1 MTKTNL
7 LQVDLA
13 SHSIQGLKEA
23 NEDAVGFLVPQEDSE
38 QKNRQLEAKGIVL
51 AVADGVS
58 SAEAGKEASHTAIK
72 RFIDDYYQTP
82 DTWSVKHAG
91 QKILSSINLT
101 LFKRSHEFKNEE
113 KGYLTTFTALV
124 LKSRTCH
131 FFHAGDSRAFLL
143 RQDEAKQAEF
153 KQLTRDHVA
162 SIGSGRTFLAR
173 AMGMDNSIQI
183 DYGSFTLEKGDV
195 LLVTSDG
202 IHDFIDAEKIQAI
215 MAENTT
221 CQDRINK
228 LVQTASDNG
237 SDDNISG
244 SICQIQQLP
253 NESLNDYNSK
263 LTRLPF
269 PPPLDE
275 GVMLDGYKVIQELFA
290 SSRSQLYL
298 VEDTDTGEQMVMKTP
313 SINYIEDTGYIDRF
327 IQEEWI
333 GKRIHNDHVVKIIA
347 QTRPRTCLYYL
358 MEYVHGVSLD
368 KWMATHHFP
377 KPKIAIKIVEQI
389 AEGLKAFHKM
399 ETIHQDLKP
408 ANVLIFDEDHPNN
421 DSGDINVK
429 IVDFGSV
436 FVAGLAEVFIPLE
449 HEGVL
454 GTATYS
460 DPQYL
465 LGKNTG
471 VQGDLYALATIT
483 YELFCGKLPYGEK
496 IEECQ
501 TAFEYDHLRYI
512 KASEANPVIPM
523 WFDRTLQ
530 RGVAFDLEQ
539 RYDNIPEFLQDLKQ
553 PNPDYLRDDPK
564 VKKNKSQVLFW
575 QLLSGFWILML
586 ALVIAL
592 FANG

>member
-1 MTKTNL
+1 MSKTSQ
-7 LQVDLA
+7 LQVDIA
-13 SHSIQGLKEA
+13 SHSIQGLKDN
-23 NEDAVGFLVPQEDSE
+23 NEDAVGFFVPEESSV
-38 QKNRQLEAKGIVL
+38 LEGKGIVL

-58 SAEAGKEASHTAIK
+58 SAEAGKEASDTAIT
-72 RFIDDYYQTP
+72 RFLSDYYQTP
-82 DTWSVKHAG
+82 DTWSVKHCG

-101 LFKRSHEFKNEE
+101 LFKRSHEFASEE

-124 LKSRTCH
+124 LKSRMAN
-131 FFHAGDSRAFLL
+131 FFHAGDSRAYLL
-143 RQDEAKQAEF
+143 RGNEL

-162 SIGSGRTFLAR
+162 SIGSGRSFLAR

-183 DYGSFTLEKGDV
+183 DYSQFTVEVNDI

-202 IHDFIDAEKIQAI
+202 IHDFLNQEQIISFMSAKS
-215 MAENTT
+215 T
-221 CQDRINK
+221 CQARIEA
-228 LVQTASDNG
+228 LVQAAFDQG

-244 SICQIQQLP
+244 SLCQITSLP

-275 GVMLDGYKVIQELFA
+275 GVKLDGYKVLKELFA

-298 VEDTDTGEQMVMKTP
+298 VEDTETGEQMVMKTP
-313 SINYIEDTGYIDRF
+313 SINFEDDTGYIDRF

-333 GKRIHNDHVVKIIA
+333 GKRIDSDYVVKIIKQQRA
-347 QTRPRTCLYYL
+347 RTCLYYL
-358 MEYVHGVSLD
+358 MEYVKGISLD
-368 KWMATHHFP
+368 KWMEQNHFP
-377 KPKIAIKIVEQI
+377 KPKVAFSLVEQI
-389 AEGLKAFHKM
+389 AQGLAAFHKM

-408 ANVLIFDEDHPNN
+408 GNILVGENN
-421 DSGDINVK
+421 QIKV
-429 IVDFGSV
+429 VDFGSV

-460 DPQYL
+460 DPKYL

-483 YELFCGKLPYGEK
+483 YEIFTGKLPYGDK

-501 TAFEYDHLRYI
+501 TAFEYDRLRYI
-512 KASEANPVIPM
+512 SASEANPIIPI
-523 WFDRTLQ
+523 WFDRTLA
-530 RGVAFDLEQ
+530 RGVSFDLEQ
-539 RYDNIPEFLQDLKQ
+539 RYNNIPEFINDLKK
-553 PNPDYLRDDPK
+553 PNPIYLLNDPK
-564 VKKNKSQVLFW
+564 VTKNKSQVLFW

-586 ALVIAL
+586 VLVVVL
-592 FANG
+592 FTQG

>member
-1 MTKTNL
+1 MSKTNQ
-7 LQVDLA
+7 LQVDIA
-13 SHSIQGLKEA
+13 SHSIQGLKDN
-23 NEDAVGFLVPQEDSE
+23 NEDAVGFLVPEELSV
-38 QKNRQLEAKGIVL
+38 LENKGIVL

-58 SAEAGKEASHTAIK
+58 SAEAGKEASHTAIT
-72 RFIDDYYQTP
+72 RFLSDYYQTP

-101 LFKRSHEFKNEE
+101 LFKRSHEFVSEE

-124 LKSRTCH
+124 LKSRIAH
-131 FFHAGDSRAFLL
+131 FFHAGDSRAYLL
-143 RQDEAKQAEF
+143 RGGEL

-162 SIGSGRTFLAR
+162 SIGSGRSFLAR

-183 DYGSFTLEKGDV
+183 DYSQFTLEADDI

-202 IHDFIDAEKIQAI
+202 IHDFLSFDTIAQLMSAERS
-215 MAENTT
+215 
-221 CQDRINK
+221 CQERIET
-228 LVQTASDNG
+228 LVQSALANG

-244 SICQIQQLP
+244 SLCQIASLP

-275 GVMLDGYKVIQELFA
+275 GITLDGYKVLKELFA

-298 VEDTDTGEQMVMKTP
+298 VEDTETKEQMVMKTP
-313 SINYIEDTGYIDRF
+313 SINFEEDTGYIDRF

-333 GKRIHNDHVVKIIA
+333 GKRIDSEHVVKIIK
-347 QTRPRTCLYYL
+347 QQRPRTCLYYL
-358 MEYVHGVSLD
+358 MEYVQGVSLE
-368 KWMATHHFP
+368 KWIAKNHFP
-377 KPKIAIKIVEQI
+377 KPKIAFNLVEQI
-389 AEGLKAFHKM
+389 AKGLAAFHNM

-408 ANVLIFDEDHPNN
+408 GNILIDENN
-421 DSGDINVK
+421 QVK
-429 IVDFGSV
+429 VVDFGSV

-460 DPQYL
+460 DPKYL

-471 VQGDLYALATIT
+471 IQGDLYALATIT
-483 YELFCGKLPYGEK
+483 YEIFTGKLPYGDK
-496 IEECQ
+496 IGECQ
-501 TAFEYDHLRYI
+501 TAFEYDRLRYI
-512 KASEANPVIPM
+512 SASVANPIIPM
-523 WFDRTLQ
+523 WFDRTLE
-530 RGVAFDLEQ
+530 RGVSFDLER
-539 RYDNIPEFLQDLKQ
+539 RYTNIAEFIQDLKK
-553 PNPDYLRDDPK
+553 PNPNYLLDDPK
-564 VKKNKSQVLFW
+564 VTKNKSQVLFW

-586 ALVIAL
+586 VLVVAL
-592 FANG
+592 FTQG

>member
-1 MTKTNL
+1 MPKTNQ
-7 LQVDLA
+7 LQVDIA
-13 SHSIQGLKEA
+13 SHSIQGLKDN
-23 NEDAVGFLVPQEDSE
+23 NEDAVGFLVPEELSV
-38 QKNRQLEAKGIVL
+38 LEGKGIVL

-58 SAEAGKEASHTAIK
+58 SAEAGKEASHTAIS
-72 RFIDDYYQTP
+72 RFLSDYYQTP
-82 DTWSVKHAG
+82 DTWSVKHCG

-101 LFKRSHEFKNEE
+101 LFKRSHEFASEE

-124 LKSRTCH
+124 LKSRIAH
-131 FFHAGDSRAFLL
+131 FFHAGDSRAYLL
-143 RQDEAKQAEF
+143 REGEL

-162 SIGSGRTFLAR
+162 SIGSGRSFLAR

-183 DYGSFTLEKGDV
+183 DYSQFTLEVNDI

-202 IHDFIDAEKIQAI
+202 IHDFLSQEQIINLISASS
-215 MAENTT
+215 T
-221 CQDRINK
+221 CKARIES
-228 LVQTASDNG
+228 LVEAAFDQG

-244 SICQIQQLP
+244 SLCQIDSLP

-275 GVMLDGYKVIQELFA
+275 GVKLDGYKVLKELFA

-298 VEDTDTGEQMVMKTP
+298 VEDIETGEEMVMKTP
-313 SINYIEDTGYIDRF
+313 SINFEEDTGYIDRF

-333 GKRIHNDHVVKIIA
+333 GKRIDSDYVVRIIQQKRA
-347 QTRPRTCLYYL
+347 RTCLYYL
-358 MEYVHGVSLD
+358 MEHVKGISLD
-368 KWMATHHFP
+368 KWMEKNHFP
-377 KPKIAIKIVEQI
+377 KPKLAFSLVEQI
-389 AEGLKAFHKM
+389 GQGLAAFHKM

-408 ANVLIFDEDHPNN
+408 GNILVDENN
-421 DSGDINVK
+421 NIKV
-429 IVDFGSV
+429 VDFGSV

-460 DPQYL
+460 DPKYL

-483 YELFCGKLPYGEK
+483 YEIFTGKLPYGDK

-501 TAFEYDHLRYI
+501 TAFEYDRLRYLS
-512 KASEANPVIPM
+512 ATEANPVIPI
-523 WFDRTLQ
+523 WFDRTLA
-530 RGVAFDLEQ
+530 RGVSFDLEQ
-539 RYDNIPEFLQDLKQ
+539 RYDNIPEFINDLKN
-553 PNPDYLRDDPK
+553 PNPVYLLNDPK
-564 VKKNKSQVLFW
+564 VTKNKSQVLFW

-586 ALVIAL
+586 VLVVAL
-592 FANG
+592 FTQG

>member
-1 MTKTNL
+1 MPKTNQ
-7 LQVDLA
+7 LQVDIA
-13 SHSIQGLKEA
+13 SHSIQGLKDN
-23 NEDAVGFLVPQEDSE
+23 NEDAVGFLVPEE
-38 QKNRQLEAKGIVL
+38 LTVLEGKGIVL

-58 SAEAGKEASHTAIK
+58 SAEAGKEASHTAIT
-72 RFIDDYYQTP
+72 RFLSDYYQTP
-82 DTWSVKHAG
+82 DTWSVKHCG

-101 LFKRSHEFKNEE
+101 LFKRSHEFASEE

-124 LKSRTCH
+124 LKSRIAH
-131 FFHAGDSRAFLL
+131 FFHAGDSRAYLL
-143 RQDEAKQAEF
+143 RGDEF

-162 SIGSGRTFLAR
+162 SIGSGRSFLAR

-183 DYGSFTLEKGDV
+183 DYSQFTLEVNDI

-202 IHDFIDAEKIQAI
+202 IHDFLSQEQIINLMSA
-215 MAENTT
+215 NST
-221 CQDRINK
+221 CQERIES
-228 LVQTASDNG
+228 LVEAAFDQG

-244 SICQIQQLP
+244 SLCQIGSLP

-275 GVMLDGYKVIQELFA
+275 GMKLDGYKVLKELFA

-298 VEDTDTGEQMVMKTP
+298 VEDTETGEQMVMKTP
-313 SINYIEDTGYIDRF
+313 SVNFEEDTGYIDRF

-333 GKRIHNDHVVKIIA
+333 GKRIDSDYVVKIIK
-347 QTRPRTCLYYL
+347 QQRPRTCLYYL
-358 MEYVHGVSLD
+358 MEHVQGVSLD
-368 KWMATHHFP
+368 KWMEKNHFP
-377 KPKIAIKIVEQI
+377 KPKLAFSLVEQI
-389 AEGLKAFHKM
+389 AQGLAAFHKM

-408 ANVLIFDEDHPNN
+408 GNILVDENN
-421 DSGDINVK
+421 NIKV
-429 IVDFGSV
+429 VDFGSV

-460 DPQYL
+460 DPKYL

-483 YELFCGKLPYGEK
+483 YEIFTGKLPYGDK

-501 TAFEYDHLRYI
+501 TAFEYDRLRYLS
-512 KASEANPVIPM
+512 ATEANPIIPI
-523 WFDRTLQ
+523 WFDRTLA
-530 RGVAFDLEQ
+530 RGVSFDLEQ
-539 RYDNIPEFLQDLKQ
+539 RYDNIPEFINDLKN
-553 PNPDYLRDDPK
+553 PNPTYLLNDPK
-564 VKKNKSQVLFW
+564 VTKNKSQVLFW

-586 ALVIAL
+586 VLVVAL
-592 FANG
+592 FTQG

>member
-1 MTKTNL
+1 MTKTNQ

-23 NEDAVGFLVPQEDSE
+23 NEDAVGFFIPQED
-38 QKNRQLEAKGIVL
+38 KDKNNRQLESKGIVL

-58 SAEAGKEASHTAIK
+58 SAEAGKEASHTAIT

-82 DTWSVKHAG
+82 DTWSVKHSG

-101 LFKRSHEFKNEE
+101 LFKRSHEFTNEE

-124 LKSRTCH
+124 LKSRICH

-143 RQDEAKQAEF
+143 RQGEF

-183 DYGSFTLEKGDV
+183 DYSSFPLEKDDV

-202 IHDFIDAEKIQAI
+202 IHDFIDAEQIKNII
-215 MAENTT
+215 AEQSS
-221 CQDRINK
+221 CQERIEK
-228 LVQTASDNG
+228 LVKTAFNNG

-244 SICQIQQLP
+244 SLCQINQLP

-275 GVMLDGYKVIQELFA
+275 GVTLDGYKVLKELFA
-290 SSRSQLYL
+290 SARSQLYL
-298 VEDTDTGEQMVMKTP
+298 VEDTETGEQMVMKTP
-313 SINYIEDTGYIDRF
+313 SINFLEDTGYIDRF

-333 GKRIHNDHVVKIIA
+333 GKRIQNEHVVRIIT
-347 QTRPRTCLYYL
+347 QNRPRTCLYYL

-368 KWMATHHFP
+368 KWMAAHHFP
-377 KPKIAIKIVEQI
+377 KPKLAIKIVEQI
-389 AEGLKAFHKM
+389 ADGLSAFHKM

-408 ANVLIFDEDHPNN
+408 ANILILDNENENN
-421 DSGDINVK
+421 DSGEIKVK

-539 RYDNIPEFLQDLKQ
+539 RYDNIEEFLHDLKH
-553 PNPDYLRDDPK
+553 PNPNYLRDDPK
-564 VKKNKSQVLFW
+564 VKKHKSQVLFW

-586 ALVIAL
+586 VLVVAL

>member
-1 MTKTNL
+1 MPKTNQ
-7 LQVDLA
+7 LQVDIA
-13 SHSIQGLKEA
+13 SHSIQGLKDN
-23 NEDAVGFLVPQEDSE
+23 NEDAVGFLVPEE
-38 QKNRQLEAKGIVL
+38 LTALEGKGIVL

-58 SAEAGKEASHTAIK
+58 SAEAGKEASDTAIT
-72 RFIDDYYQTP
+72 RFLSDYYQTP

-101 LFKRSHEFKNEE
+101 LFKRSHEFANEE

-124 LKSRTCH
+124 LKSRIAH
-131 FFHAGDSRAFLL
+131 FFHAGDSRAYLL
-143 RQDEAKQAEF
+143 RGGEL

-162 SIGSGRTFLAR
+162 SIGSGRSFLAR

-183 DYGSFTLEKGDV
+183 DYSQFTLEADDI

-202 IHDFIDAEKIQAI
+202 IHDFLSTDKLIELMSAKEPCKA
-215 MAENTT
+215 
-221 CQDRINK
+221 RIES
-228 LVQTASDNG
+228 LVQAAFDNG

-244 SICQIQQLP
+244 SLCQIASLP
-253 NESLNDYNSK
+253 NESLDDYNSK

-275 GVMLDGYKVIQELFA
+275 GVKLDGYKVLKELFA

-298 VEDTDTGEQMVMKTP
+298 VEDMETGEQVAMKTP
-313 SINYIEDTGYIDRF
+313 SINFEEDTGYIDRF

-333 GKRIHNDHVVKIIA
+333 GKRINSDHVVKIIK
-347 QTRPRTCLYYL
+347 QQRPRTCLYYL
-358 MEYVHGVSLD
+358 MEYVQGVSLE
-368 KWMATHHFP
+368 KWMKRNHFP
-377 KPKIAIKIVEQI
+377 KPKVAFSLVEQI
-389 AEGLKAFHKM
+389 AKGLAAFHKM

-408 ANVLIFDEDHPNN
+408 GNILVDENN
-421 DSGDINVK
+421 HVK
-429 IVDFGSV
+429 VVDFGSV

-460 DPQYL
+460 DPKYL

-483 YELFCGKLPYGEK
+483 YEIFTGKLPYGDK

-501 TAFEYDHLRYI
+501 TAFEYDRLRYI
-512 KASEANPVIPM
+512 SATEANPIIPM
-523 WFDRTLQ
+523 WFDRTLE
-530 RGVAFDLEQ
+530 RGVSFDLER
-539 RYDNIPEFLQDLKQ
+539 RYTNIPEFINDL
-553 PNPDYLRDDPK
+553 
-564 VKKNKSQVLFW
+564 
-575 QLLSGFWILML
+575 
-586 ALVIAL
+586 
-592 FANG
+592 

>member
-1 MTKTNL
+1 MPKTNQ
-7 LQVDLA
+7 LQVDIA
-13 SHSIQGLKEA
+13 SHSIQGLKDN
-23 NEDAVGFLVPQEDSE
+23 NEDAVGFLVPEESSV
-38 QKNRQLEAKGIVL
+38 LEGKGIVL

-58 SAEAGKEASHTAIK
+58 SAEAGKEASHTAIS
-72 RFIDDYYQTP
+72 RFLSDYYQTP
-82 DTWSVKHAG
+82 DTWSVKHCG

-101 LFKRSHEFKNEE
+101 LFKRSHEFASEE

-124 LKSRTCH
+124 LKSRMAN
-131 FFHAGDSRAFLL
+131 FFHAGDSRAYLL
-143 RQDEAKQAEF
+143 RGGEL

-162 SIGSGRTFLAR
+162 SIGSGRSFLAR

-183 DYGSFTLEKGDV
+183 DYSQFTIEVNDI

-202 IHDFIDAEKIQAI
+202 IHDFLSQEQIISFMSAKS
-215 MAENTT
+215 T
-221 CQDRINK
+221 CQTRIEA
-228 LVQTASDNG
+228 LVQAAFDQG

-244 SICQIQQLP
+244 SLCQINSLP

-275 GVMLDGYKVIQELFA
+275 GVKLDGYKVLKELFA

-298 VEDTDTGEQMVMKTP
+298 VEDTETGEQIVMKTP
-313 SINYIEDTGYIDRF
+313 SINFEEDTGYIDRF

-333 GKRIHNDHVVKIIA
+333 GKRIDSDYVVKIIK
-347 QTRPRTCLYYL
+347 QQRPRTCLYYL
-358 MEYVHGVSLD
+358 MEHVKGISLD
-368 KWMATHHFP
+368 KWMEQNHFP
-377 KPKIAIKIVEQI
+377 KPKVAFSLVEQI
-389 AEGLKAFHKM
+389 AQGLAAFHKM

-408 ANVLIFDEDHPNN
+408 GNILVDGN
-421 DSGDINVK
+421 SKVK
-429 IVDFGSV
+429 VVDFGSV

-460 DPQYL
+460 DPKYL

-483 YELFCGKLPYGEK
+483 YEIFTGKLPYGDK

-501 TAFEYDHLRYI
+501 TAFEYDRLRYI
-512 KASEANPVIPM
+512 SATEANPIIPI
-523 WFDRTLQ
+523 WFDRTLA
-530 RGVAFDLEQ
+530 RGVSFDLEQ
-539 RYDNIPEFLQDLKQ
+539 RYDNIPEFINDLKN
-553 PNPDYLRDDPK
+553 PNPTYLLNDPK
-564 VKKNKSQVLFW
+564 VTKNKSQVLFW

-586 ALVIAL
+586 VLVVAL
-592 FANG
+592 FTQG

>member
-1 MTKTNL
+1 MPKTNQL
-7 LQVDLA
+7 RVDIA
-13 SHSIQGLKEA
+13 SHSIQGLKDN
-23 NEDAVGFLVPQEDSE
+23 NEDAVGFLVPEESSV
-38 QKNRQLEAKGIVL
+38 LEGKGIAL

-58 SAEAGKEASHTAIK
+58 SAEAGKEASNTAIT
-72 RFIDDYYQTP
+72 RFLSDYYQTP
-82 DTWSVKHAG
+82 DTWSVKHCG

-101 LFKRSHEFKNEE
+101 LFKRSHEFASEE

-124 LKSRTCH
+124 LKSRMAH
-131 FFHAGDSRAFLL
+131 FFHAGDSRAYLL
-143 RQDEAKQAEF
+143 RGKEL

-162 SIGSGRTFLAR
+162 SIGSGRSFLAR

-183 DYGSFTLEKGDV
+183 DYSQFTLEVDDI

-202 IHDFIDAEKIQAI
+202 IHDFLSEEQIIGFMSADS
-215 MAENTT
+215 T
-221 CQDRINK
+221 CQTRIEA
-228 LVQTASDNG
+228 LVAAAFDHG

-244 SICQIQQLP
+244 SLCQVASLP

-275 GVMLDGYKVIQELFA
+275 GVTLDGYKVLKELFA

-298 VEDTDTGEQMVMKTP
+298 VEDTETGEQMVMKTP
-313 SINYIEDTGYIDRF
+313 SINFEEDTGYIDRF

-333 GKRIHNDHVVKIIA
+333 GKRIDSDYVVKIIK
-347 QTRPRTCLYYL
+347 QQRVRTCLYYL
-358 MEYVHGVSLD
+358 MEHVKGISLD
-368 KWMATHHFP
+368 HWMVKNHFP
-377 KPKIAIKIVEQI
+377 KPKLAFSLVEQI
-389 AEGLKAFHKM
+389 AHGLSAFHKM

-408 ANVLIFDEDHPNN
+408 GNILIDENN
-421 DSGDINVK
+421 NIKV
-429 IVDFGSV
+429 VDFGSV

-460 DPQYL
+460 DPKYL

-471 VQGDLYALATIT
+471 IQGDLYALATIT
-483 YELFCGKLPYGEK
+483 YEIFTGKLPYGDK

-501 TAFEYDHLRYI
+501 TAFEYDRLRYI
-512 KASEANPVIPM
+512 SATEANPIIPI
-523 WFDRTLQ
+523 WFDRTLA
-530 RGVAFDLEQ
+530 RGVSFDLEQ
-539 RYDNIPEFLQDLKQ
+539 RYDNIPEFIKDLKS
-553 PNPDYLRDDPK
+553 PNPTYLLNDPK
-564 VKKNKSQVLFW
+564 VNKNKSQVLFW

-586 ALVIAL
+586 VLVVAL
-592 FANG
+592 FTQG

>member
-1 MTKTNL
+1 MPKTNL
-7 LQVDLA
+7 LQVDIA
-13 SHSIQGLKEA
+13 SHSIQGLKDN
-23 NEDAVGFLVPQEDSE
+23 NEDAVGFLVPEE
-38 QKNRQLEAKGIVL
+38 QPVLEAKGIVF

-58 SAEAGKEASHTAIK
+58 SAEAGKEASETAIN
-72 RFIDDYYQTP
+72 RFLSDYYQTP
-82 DTWSVKHAG
+82 DTWSVKHCG

-101 LFKRSHEFKNEE
+101 LFKRSHEFVSEE

-124 LKSRTCH
+124 LKSRLAH
-131 FFHAGDSRAFLL
+131 FFHAGDSRAYLL
-143 RQDEAKQAEF
+143 RKGVL

-162 SIGSGRTFLAR
+162 SIGSGRSFLAR

-183 DYGSFTLEKGDV
+183 DYSQFILEVDDI

-202 IHDFIDAEKIQAI
+202 IHDFISTDKIIEI
-215 MAENTT
+215 MSANIT
-221 CQDRINK
+221 CQARIET
-228 LVQTASDNG
+228 LVQSAFDSG

-244 SICQIQQLP
+244 SLCQITSLP

-275 GVMLDGYKVIQELFA
+275 GVMLDGYKVIDELFA

-313 SINYIEDTGYIDRF
+313 SINFSDDTGYIDRF

-333 GKRIHNDHVVKIIA
+333 GKRINSDHVVKIIK
-347 QTRPRTCLYYL
+347 QQRPRTCLYYL
-358 MEYVHGVSLD
+358 MEHVQGISLD
-368 KWMATHHFP
+368 KWMENNHFP
-377 KPKIAIKIVEQI
+377 KPKIAINIVEKI
-389 AEGLKAFHKM
+389 AQGLAAFHQM

-408 ANVLIFDEDHPNN
+408 GNILIDDSNN
-421 DSGDINVK
+421 IK

-460 DPQYL
+460 DPKYL

-471 VQGDLYALATIT
+471 IQGDLYALATIT
-483 YELFCGKLPYGEK
+483 YEIFSGKLPYGDK

-501 TAFEYDHLRYI
+501 TAFEYDRLRYI
-512 KASEANPVIPM
+512 SASEANPVIPI
-523 WFDRTLQ
+523 WFDRTLA
-530 RGVAFDLEQ
+530 RGVSFDLEQ
-539 RYDNIPEFLQDLKQ
+539 RYTNIPEFINDLKK
-553 PNPDYLRDDPK
+553 PNPIYLLDDPK
-564 VKKNKSQVLFW
+564 VTKNKPQVLFW

-586 ALVIAL
+586 VLVVVL
-592 FANG
+592 FTQG

>member
-1 MTKTNL
+1 MPKTSQ
-7 LQVDLA
+7 LQVDIA
-13 SHSIQGLKEA
+13 SHSLQGLKDN
-23 NEDAVGFLVPQEDSE
+23 NEDAVGFFVPEE
-38 QKNRQLEAKGIVL
+38 PAVLEGKGIVL

-58 SAEAGKEASHTAIK
+58 SAEAGKEASDTAIT
-72 RFIDDYYQTP
+72 RFLSDYYQTP

-101 LFKRSHEFKNEE
+101 LFKRSHEFASEE

-124 LKSRTCH
+124 LKSRLAH
-131 FFHAGDSRAFLL
+131 FFHAGDSRAYLL
-143 RQDEAKQAEF
+143 RGGEF

-162 SIGSGRTFLAR
+162 SIGSGRSFLAR

-183 DYGSFTLEKGDV
+183 DYSQFTLEADDI

-202 IHDFIDAEKIQAI
+202 IHDFLTEEKIIELMSAK
-215 MAENTT
+215 NS
-221 CQDRINK
+221 CQERIET
-228 LVQTASDNG
+228 LVQTAFDSG

-244 SICQIQQLP
+244 SLCQITSLP

-275 GVMLDGYKVIQELFA
+275 GVKLDGYKVLKELFA

-298 VEDTDTGEQMVMKTP
+298 VEDTDTGDQMVMKTP
-313 SINYIEDTGYIDRF
+313 SVNFEDDTGYIDRF

-333 GKRIHNDHVVKIIA
+333 GKRIDSDYVVKIIK
-347 QTRPRTCLYYL
+347 QQRPRTCLYYL
-358 MEYVHGVSLD
+358 MEYVHGISLE
-368 KWMATHHFP
+368 KWMERNHFP
-377 KPKIAIKIVEQI
+377 KPKVAFNLVEQI
-389 AEGLKAFHKM
+389 AQGLAAFHKM

-408 ANVLIFDEDHPNN
+408 GNILVSESNQ
-421 DSGDINVK
+421 VK
-429 IVDFGSV
+429 VVDFGSV

-460 DPQYL
+460 DPKYL

-483 YELFCGKLPYGEK
+483 YEIFTGKLPYGDK

-501 TAFEYDHLRYI
+501 TAFEYDRLRYI
-512 KASEANPVIPM
+512 CATEANPIIPM
-523 WFDRTLQ
+523 WFDRTLE
-530 RGVAFDLEQ
+530 RGVSFDLEQ
-539 RYDNIPEFLQDLKQ
+539 RYNNIPEFIQDLKK
-553 PNPDYLRDDPK
+553 PNPTYLLDDPK
-564 VKKNKSQVLFW
+564 VTKNKSQVLFW

-586 ALVIAL
+586 VLVVAL
-592 FANG
+592 FTQG

>member
-1 MTKTNL
+1 MPKTNQ
-7 LQVDLA
+7 LQVDIA
-13 SHSIQGLKEA
+13 SHSIQGLKDN
-23 NEDAVGFLVPQEDSE
+23 NEDAVGFFVPQESE
-38 QKNRQLEAKGIVL
+38 VLEGKGIVL

-58 SAEAGKEASHTAIK
+58 SAEAGKEASDTAIT
-72 RFIDDYYQTP
+72 RFLSDYYQTP

-101 LFKRSHEFKNEE
+101 LFKRSHEFASEE

-124 LKSRTCH
+124 LKSRLAH
-131 FFHAGDSRAFLL
+131 FFHAGDSRAFLY
-143 RQDEAKQAEF
+143 RNGEF

-162 SIGSGRTFLAR
+162 SIGSGRSFLAR

-183 DYGSFTLEKGDV
+183 DYSQFTLEVDDI

-202 IHDFIDAEKIQAI
+202 IHDFLTTEKIIELMSAKLS
-215 MAENTT
+215 
-221 CQDRINK
+221 CQERINA
-228 LVQTASDNG
+228 LVQTALENG

-244 SICQIQQLP
+244 SLCQIHALP
-253 NESLNDYNSK
+253 NESLDDYNSK

-275 GVMLDGYKVIQELFA
+275 GVTLDGYKVLKELFA

-298 VEDTDTGEQMVMKTP
+298 VEDTQTGDQMVMKTP
-313 SINYIEDTGYIDRF
+313 SINFEEDTGYIDRF

-333 GKRIHNDHVVKIIA
+333 GKRIDSEHVVKIIK
-347 QTRPRTCLYYL
+347 QQRPRTCLYYL
-358 MEYVHGVSLD
+358 MEYVQGISLE
-368 KWMATHHFP
+368 KWMSQNHFP
-377 KPKIAIKIVEQI
+377 KPKVAFNLVEQI
-389 AEGLKAFHKM
+389 AQGLAAFHKM

-408 ANVLIFDEDHPNN
+408 GNILVNEHNQ
-421 DSGDINVK
+421 VK
-429 IVDFGSV
+429 VVDFGSV

-460 DPQYL
+460 DPKYL

-483 YELFCGKLPYGEK
+483 YEIFTGKLPYGEK
-496 IEECQ
+496 ISECQ
-501 TAFEYDHLRYI
+501 TAFEYDRLRYI
-512 KASEANPVIPM
+512 SATVANPIIPM
-523 WFDRTLQ
+523 WFDRTLE
-530 RGVAFDLEQ
+530 RGVSFDLER
-539 RYDNIPEFLQDLKQ
+539 RYDNITEFINDLKK
-553 PNPDYLRDDPK
+553 PNPNYLLDDPK
-564 VKKNKSQVLFW
+564 VTKNKSQVLFW

-586 ALVIAL
+586 VLVVAL
-592 FANG
+592 FTQG

>member
-1 MTKTNL
+1 MPKANQ
-7 LQVDLA
+7 LQVDIA
-13 SHSIQGLKEA
+13 CHSIQGLKDN
-23 NEDAVGFLVPQEDSE
+23 NEDAVGFLVPDEHTV
-38 QKNRQLEAKGIVL
+38 LEGKGIVL

-58 SAEAGKEASHTAIK
+58 SAEAGKEASNTAIS
-72 RFIDDYYQTP
+72 RFLSDYYQTP

-101 LFKRSHEFKNEE
+101 LFKRSHEFASEE

-124 LKSRTCH
+124 LKSQLAH
-131 FFHAGDSRAFLL
+131 FFHAGDSRAYLY
-143 RQDEAKQAEF
+143 RAGKF

-162 SIGSGRTFLAR
+162 SIGSGRSFLAR

-183 DYGSFTLEKGDV
+183 DYSQFTLEVDDI
-195 LLVTSDG
+195 LLLTSDG
-202 IHDFIDAEKIQAI
+202 IHDFLTQASMI
-215 MAENTT
+215 ELISSPKT
-221 CQDRINK
+221 CQQRIAA
-228 LVQTASDNG
+228 LVQAAFDKG

-244 SICQIQQLP
+244 SLCQIVSLP

-275 GVMLDGYKVIQELFA
+275 GVILDGYKVLKELFA

-298 VEDTDTGEQMVMKTP
+298 VEDIDTHEQIVMKTP
-313 SINYIEDTGYIDRF
+313 SINFEEDTGYIDRF

-333 GKRIHNDHVVKIIA
+333 GKRINSDYVVNIIK
-347 QTRPRTCLYYL
+347 QNRPRTCLYYL
-358 MEYVHGVSLD
+358 MEYVHGLSLD
-368 KWMATHHFP
+368 KWMLKNHFP
-377 KPKIAIKIVEQI
+377 KPKLAISIVEQV
-389 AEGLKAFHKM
+389 AKGLSDFHKM

-408 ANVLIFDEDHPNN
+408 ANIIISN
-421 DSGDINVK
+421 DNAIK

-460 DPQYL
+460 DPKYL

-471 VQGDLYALATIT
+471 IQGDLYALATIT
-483 YELFCGKLPYGEK
+483 YEIFTGKLPYGEK

-501 TAFEYDHLRYI
+501 TAFEYDRLRYI
-512 KASEANPVIPM
+512 SATVANPVIPI
-523 WFDRTLQ
+523 WFDRTLA
-530 RGVAFDLEQ
+530 RGVSFDLEQ
-539 RYDNIPEFLQDLKQ
+539 RYDNIPEFINDLKK
-553 PNPDYLRDDPK
+553 PNPTYLLDDPQ
-564 VKKNKSQVLFW
+564 VTKNKSQVLFW

-586 ALVIAL
+586 VLVVAL
-592 FANG
+592 FTQG

>member
-1 MTKTNL
+1 MPKTNQ
-7 LQVDLA
+7 LQVDIA
-13 SHSIQGLKEA
+13 SHSIQGLKDN
-23 NEDAVGFLVPQEDSE
+23 NEDAVGFLVPDELPA
-38 QKNRQLEAKGIVL
+38 LEGKGIVL

-58 SAEAGKEASHTAIK
+58 SAEAGKEASATAIK
-72 RFIDDYYQTP
+72 RFLSDYYQTP

-101 LFKRSHEFKNEE
+101 LFKRSHEFASEE

-124 LKSRTCH
+124 LKSRIAH
-131 FFHAGDSRAFLL
+131 FFHAGDSRAYLL
-143 RQDEAKQAEF
+143 RGGEL

-162 SIGSGRTFLAR
+162 SIGSGRSFLAR

-183 DYGSFTLEKGDV
+183 DYSQFTLEADDI

-202 IHDFIDAEKIQAI
+202 IHDFLSNDKIIELMSAKGS
-215 MAENTT
+215 
-221 CQDRINK
+221 CQERIEA
-228 LVQTASDNG
+228 LVNIAFDSG

-244 SICQIQQLP
+244 SLCQIASLP
-253 NESLNDYNSK
+253 NESLDDYNSK

-275 GVMLDGYKVIQELFA
+275 GVKLDGYKVLKELFA

-298 VEDTDTGEQMVMKTP
+298 VEDTEIGEQMVMKTP
-313 SINYIEDTGYIDRF
+313 SINFEEDTGYIDRF

-333 GKRIHNDHVVKIIA
+333 GKRINSDYVVKIIK
-347 QTRPRTCLYYL
+347 QQRPRTCLYYL
-358 MEYVHGVSLD
+358 MEYVDGISLEQWI
-368 KWMATHHFP
+368 KENHFP
-377 KPKIAIKIVEQI
+377 KPKIAFNLVEQI
-389 AEGLKAFHKM
+389 AKGLAAFHKM

-408 ANVLIFDEDHPNN
+408 GNILVDENN
-421 DSGDINVK
+421 HVK
-429 IVDFGSV
+429 VVDFGSV

-460 DPQYL
+460 DPKYL

-483 YELFCGKLPYGEK
+483 YEIFTSKLPYGDK
-496 IEECQ
+496 IEECK
-501 TAFEYDHLRYI
+501 TAFEYDRLRYI
-512 KASEANPVIPM
+512 SAAEENPIIPV
-523 WFDRTLQ
+523 WFDRTLE
-530 RGVAFDLEQ
+530 RGVSFDLEL
-539 RYDNIPEFLQDLKQ
+539 RYDNIPEFLTDLKK
-553 PNPDYLRDDPK
+553 PNPSYLLDDPK
-564 VKKNKSQVLFW
+564 VTKNKSQVLFW

-586 ALVIAL
+586 VLVVAL
-592 FANG
+592 FTQG